1 MRHPKGYL
9 SDDIEFHII
18 ATMIGKR
25 KRTTVPTDA
34 AASKRRSRTPMPARV
49 KTYSLQK
56 SSNSFITNRTVLTDA
71 TLAST
76 AGVTSVA
83 YYWTL
88 DQLPGYTEYTSLFDQ
103 YRIKKVDVLIQTKNP
118 IGSGPFGYSPVRI
131 MGTPD
136 FDDSTPASTE
146 SDIQQY
152 QNLQVWR
159 PNTDKKFT
167 IIPRIAK
174 AAYSGA
180 FTSYSNDPAGWL
192 DVASPSVRHYGLKV
206 LITADTGSGDDTCRF
221 NVISRVY
228 LEFKSQR

>member
-1 MRHPKGYL
+1 MV
-9 SDDIEFHII
+9 
-18 ATMIGKR
+18 MGKR
-25 KRTTVPTDA
+25 KRTSGTTPS
-34 AASKRRSRTPMPARV
+34 ASMKRSRTPMPARV

-71 TLAST
+71 TLAS
-76 AGVTSVA
+76 ALGGNSVA

-118 IGSGPFGYSPVRI
+118 IGPGPYGYSPVRI
-131 MGTPD
+131 MGVPD
-136 FDDSTPASTE
+136 FDDSTPPSTE

-180 FTSYSNDPAGWL
+180 FTSYSNEAAGWL
-192 DVASPSVRHYGLKV
+192 DVASPSVRHYGLK
-206 LITADTGSGDDTCRF
+206 LFITADTTANDRCYW
-221 NVISRVY
+221 NVYSRVY